1 MESGMMADGPKH
13 VLYFV
18 SPHGSLGDLE
28 TLVDSAEFISGDLA
42 SAFAHITENELGATH
57 DVFKVSTVT
66 NLLSI
71 WNGDE

>member
-1 MESGMMADGPKH
+1 MMVDNPKH

-18 SPHGSLGDLE
+18 SPHGSLENLE
-28 TLVDSAEFISGDLA
+28 TLVDSAEFISGNPA

-57 DVFKVSTVT
+57 EVFKVSTVS

-71 WNGDE
+71 WTGDE